1 MSGKRSFHLRST
13 ILVAAL
19 GCAAVACG
27 SDPAAKKPGVSG
39 PNDATGGTATTT
51 TGGSGPG
58 PATGSGGFDS
68 GGGPVTPGMTVNGLT
83 LASGDTPDAR
93 LHRLTTTELQH
104 SLQDLLGA
112 SIPLS
117 NVDPDNII
125 AGFASIGARVVT
137 TAPAAVGLYE
147 TAVRAATDYVF
158 ADPARLSAQVACVP
172 SGAADTA
179 CLNKLVAAFGRRA
192 FRRPLTDA
200 EVARFTTLATTVA
213 GKQGSSILAGTRSA
227 LNAILQSPSFLY
239 RVELGAASAA
249 DGGKL
254 KYTDFEM
261 ASRLAATL
269 WDSVPDDA
277 LLDAAAAGMLQTPD
291 GVKAQAARLLADP
304 KAHRSLRAFAD
315 ELYGM
320 SRFGEAVKDPA
331 VFPIW
336 SDALK
341 PDLQQ
346 ELELRVE
353 DMVFTQKGDFLSLYD
368 SRVTFVNG
376 ALAKFYGLPAP
387 QGSGFQRAEFP
398 ADSPRAGLLGS
409 GAFLAGHALPTRTSP
424 TQRGKFV
431 AEELFCRTVPPPPNN
446 VPPLP
451 TMFDQ
456 SLTLRKRL
464 EAHRS
469 APQCAGCHALM
480 DPMGFGMENFDGI
493 GQPRSMDGTA
503 PVDATGTLTGDGL
516 DGSSFN
522 GLAELGAALRKQ
534 PIMAPCLVSKVYAE
548 AQGREAIELDRP
560 TIDALTTTFKG
571 SHNHLDELIVAL
583 VTADSFRFV
592 EPSKG

>member
-1 MSGKRSFHLRST
+1 MSAHRSFQLRST

-19 GCAAVACG
+19 GCITACG
-27 SDPAAKKPGVSG
+27 SDPAAKKPGGSD
-39 PNDATGGTATTT
+39 PNSATGGTSA
-51 TGGSGPG
+51 TGG
-58 PATGSGGFDS
+58 GGAPN
-68 GGGPVTPGMTVNGLT
+68 GGGGDGGVVTPGMTVGGLT
-83 LASGDTPDAR
+83 LASGETPTPR
-93 LHRLTTTELQH
+93 LHRLTTSELQH
-104 SLQDLLGA
+104 SLQDLLGDG
-112 SIPLS
+112 IPIKD
-117 NVDPDNII
+117 VDPDNVI

-137 TAPAAVGLYE
+137 TAPAAVSLYE
-147 TAVRAATDYVF
+147 SAVRAATDFVF
-158 ADPARLSAQVACVP
+158 ADPARLTAQVACVP
-172 SGAADTA
+172 TGAADMA
-179 CLNKLVAAFGRRA
+179 CVNKLVAAFGRKA

-200 EVARFTTLATTVA
+200 EVTRFTTLATSVA
-213 GKQGSSILAGTRSA
+213 GKPGSSILAGTRSA

-239 RVELGAASAA
+239 RVELGVASAA

-254 KYTDFEM
+254 KYTDYEM

-291 GVKAQAARLLADP
+291 GVKAQATRLLADA
-304 KAHRSLRAFAD
+304 KAHRAIRAFSD

-331 VFPIW
+331 VYPKW

-341 PDLQQ
+341 PDLKQ

-368 SRVTFVNG
+368 SRVSFVN
-376 ALAKFYGLPAP
+376 APLAAFYGLPAP
-387 QGSGFQRAEFP
+387 QGSGFQRVELP
-398 ADSPRAGLLGS
+398 ADSPRVGLLGS
-409 GAFLAGHALPTRTSP
+409 GAFLAGHALPSRTSP

-493 GQPRSMDGTA
+493 GQPRTMDGMN
-503 PVDATGTLTGDGL
+503 PVDATGALTGDGL

-534 PIMAPCLVSKVYAE
+534 PIMAPCLVSKIYAE

-560 TIDALTTTFKG
+560 AIDALTTTFKG
-571 SHNHLDELIVAL
+571 SQNHLDELIAAL
-583 VTADSFRFV
+583 VSADSFRFV